1 MSDIDEEKSCSAP
14 TVEWLNDDEIEQLD
28 FQTISTSL
36 AFNRVSSNDILY
48 KKKSSIKM
56 IGKYCMGDKL
66 GEGSYGKVKEVLDS
80 ESLCRRAV
88 KVRIVNE
95 NQQWRCYKISFSDFS

>member
-1 MSDIDEEKSCSAP
+1 MSEEFEEANTGFVPPSV
-14 TVEWLNDDEIEQLD
+14 TWLADDEIEQLD
-28 FQTISTSL
+28 FQTISNSL
-36 AFNRVSSNDILY
+36 QFNRVDSDEIVY
-48 KKKSSIKM
+48 KKKNAIKM

-88 KVRIVNE
+88 KVNKSIN
-95 NQQWRCYKISFSDFS
+95 K

>member
-1 MSDIDEEKSCSAP
+1 MSEELDGANNEFPAP
-14 TVEWLNDDEIEQLD
+14 SVAWLTSDEIEEMD
-28 FQTISTSL
+28 FQTISNSL
-36 AFNRVSSNDILY
+36 QFNRVSSEEIVY
-48 KKKSSIKM
+48 KKKNAVKM

-88 KVRIVNE
+88 KVNETKLNKNFRINF
-95 NQQWRCYKISFSDFS
+95 N

>member
-1 MSDIDEEKSCSAP
+1 MSEELEEAQADNSAP
-14 TVEWLNDDEIEQLD
+14 AVEWLNDDDEIEQLD
-28 FQTISTSL
+28 FQTISNSL
-36 AFNRVSSNDILY
+36 QFNRVLSNEIIY
-48 KKKSSIKM
+48 RKKKIKM

-88 KVRIVNE
+88 KV
-95 NQQWRCYKISFSDFS
+95 S

>member
-1 MSDIDEEKSCSAP
+1 
-14 TVEWLNDDEIEQLD
+14 
-28 FQTISTSL
+28 
-36 AFNRVSSNDILY
+36 
-48 KKKSSIKM
+48 M

-88 KVRIVNE
+88 KVIIYFLNSTPAKTLKKRLTKLNAHQILI
-95 NQQWRCYKISFSDFS
+95 KT

>member
-1 MSDIDEEKSCSAP
+1 MSEELAASVA
-14 TVEWLNDDEIEQLD
+14 WLNDDDEIEQLD
-28 FQTISTSL
+28 FQTISNSL
-36 AFNRVSSNDILY
+36 QFNRVSSEEIVY
-48 KKKSSIKM
+48 KKKKIKM

-88 KVRIVNE
+88 KVIKTKINIVKWLPLLSN
-95 NQQWRCYKISFSDFS
+95 

>member
-1 MSDIDEEKSCSAP
+1 MSEELEEAKVDFPAP
-14 TVEWLNDDEIEQLD
+14 SVAWLDDDEIEQLD
-28 FQTISTSL
+28 LQTISNSL
-36 AFNRVSSNDILY
+36 QFNRVSSDEIVY
-48 KKKSSIKM
+48 KKKNAIKM

-88 KVRIVNE
+88 KVMEVTIEQN
-95 NQQWRCYKISFSDFS
+95 F